1 MGGRGLPGSAKDDE
15 PRPALAWRLG
25 EGPRLTDGPLAA
37 LDTLARSG
45 LPVLE
50 GVVLSGEAHEE
61 YLRETG
67 LGVAIRACATT
78 GDSGQILLL
87 SQAYASAPIGKILQD
102 LIAETLI
109 DLDAFSVRVLSRDG
123 VWRDLRAI
131 PEVRDAVRDAWL
143 SPAGLA
149 RQVQAAASGPPPT
162 WPVLMQREA
171 RPEHIGWTLAGDER
185 PGALYDVR
193 PAQDELSPGKGLA
206 DLTAEAGDALDG
218 PARLRWGLENGKW
231 YVLSVDTGF

>member
-1 MGGRGLPGSAKDDE
+1 MGGRGTPDS
-15 PRPALAWRLG
+15 PRGDKPRQPLAWRLG
-25 EGPRLTDGPLAA
+25 EGPRLTEGPLAA

-67 LGVAIRACATT
+67 LGIAIRACAAAR
-78 GDSGQILLL
+78 DSGQVPLLR
-87 SQAYASAPIGKILQD
+87 QAYASAPIGRILQD
-102 LIAETLI
+102 LITKTLI

-123 VWRDLRAI
+123 AWRDLRAI

-143 SPAGLA
+143 YPAGLA
-149 RQVQAAASGPPPT
+149 RQVRAAASSPPPT

-171 RPEHIGWTLAGDER
+171 RPEHVGWTLAGDEN

-193 PAQDELSPGKGLA
+193 PAQDELSPGRGLA

-231 YVLSVDTGF
+231 YVLGVDTGC

>member
-1 MGGRGLPGSAKDDE
+1 MGGRGLPDFAKGDR

-25 EGPRLTDGPLAA
+25 KGPRLTDDPLAA

-67 LGVAIRACATT
+67 LAVAIRACATA
-78 GDSGQILLL
+78 GDLGQVPLLR
-87 SQAYASAPIGKILQD
+87 QAYASAPMGKKIQD
-102 LIAETLI
+102 LITKTLI

-123 VWRDLRAI
+123 AWRDLRAI

-149 RQVQAAASGPPPT
+149 RQVQDVASGPPPT

-171 RPEHIGWTLAGDER
+171 RPEHVGWTLAGDET

-193 PAQDELSPGKGLA
+193 PAQDELPPGKGLA
-206 DLTAEAGDALDG
+206 DLTAEAGAALDG

-231 YVLSVDTGF
+231 YILGVDTGC